1 MLVTD
6 LWEKCYDDSWKNEI
20 TPEAFSHP
28 AKFSRG
34 LIRRI
39 YAHMEAEGWLP
50 ENGIILD
57 PFGGVALGGLD
68 ACLHGLTWV
77 GIELEPRFCVLA
89 EQNIALWNKRYS
101 GKMPRWGSAT
111 ILNGDSRNLA
121 AILQGQAEGAVSSP
135 PFAEVIG
142 HDGGKEHMPKIGNF
156 GLEYGHSDGQL
167 GAMKF
172 TEAGLAGAVSS
183 PPYAETVMG
192 ANSKSIDRQKQ
203 WETYRASGGGQ
214 SFDAFCHTQDL
225 HSQDYGHS
233 SGQLGAMKATPAG
246 LADAMVSSPPYAE
259 TPIAGYDGSMG
270 DQWRETGK
278 TPRQRSGGK
287 LLNEQYGGT
296 SPGQLGAMR
305 ATESGLDAA
314 VSSPPFENGQPLA
327 NPANTYKVFEHIGS
341 VQLGQDGYGKT
352 DGNIGNS
359 TGSDF
364 WAASRTIVD
373 QLYRVLAPGAHCVWV
388 LKAFVKA
395 GKIVPF
401 PEQWQAMCE
410 AAGFETVHVHHAML
424 VKTKGTQIDMD
435 GNSHTKT
442 IARKSFFRRLA
453 ESKGSPRIDYEII
466 LCMVKL

>member
-1 MLVTD
+1 MLMTD

-20 TPEAFSHP
+20 TPESFSHP

-39 YAHMEAEGWLP
+39 YAHMEEEGWLP

-77 GIELEPRFCVLA
+77 GIELESRFCALA
-89 EQNIALWNKRYS
+89 EQNIALWNKRYA
-101 GKMPRWGSAT
+101 GKMPRWGSAR
-111 ILNGDSRNLA
+111 IINGDSRNLA
-121 AILQGQAEGAVSSP
+121 AILQGQAEGSVSSP
-135 PFAEVIG
+135 PFSDIEPCRDDNFRIN
-142 HDGGKEHMPKIGNF
+142 DGRKTPPQGQGGYGSSPGN
-156 GLEYGHSDGQL
+156 L
-167 GAMKF
+167 GNMKS
-172 TEAGLAGAVSS
+172 TPAGLAASVSS
-183 PPYAETVMG
+183 PPYAET
-192 ANSKSIDRQKQ
+192 A
-203 WETYRASGGGQ
+203 
-214 SFDAFCHTQDL
+214 
-225 HSQDYGHS
+225 
-233 SGQLGAMKATPAG
+233 
-246 LADAMVSSPPYAE
+246 
-259 TPIAGYDGSMG
+259 IAGYDGSMG

-327 NPANTYKVFEHIGS
+327 NPANTYKGFEHIGS

>member
-1 MLVTD
+1 MLMTD

-233 SGQLGAMKATPAG
+233 EGQLGAMKPGDFEAAAG
-246 LADAMVSSPPYAE
+246 AS
-259 TPIAGYDGSMG
+259 
-270 DQWRETGK
+270 
-278 TPRQRSGGK
+278 
-287 LLNEQYGGT
+287 
-296 SPGQLGAMR
+296 
-305 ATESGLDAA
+305 
-314 VSSPPFENGQPLA
+314 VSSPPFERSDSRGGTKMAQNYFDA
-327 NPANTYKVFEHIGS
+327 IG
-341 VQLGQDGYGKT
+341 GIRTQD
-352 DGNIGNS
+352 DFSNFSNNSLCNS
-359 TGSDF
+359 TPTDF
-364 WAASRTIVD
+364 WSASRTILD
-373 QLYRVLAPGAHCVWV
+373 QLYSVLAPG
-388 LKAFVKA
+388 
-395 GKIVPF
+395 GEPR
-401 PEQWQAMCE
+401 PDGEN
-410 AAGFETVHVHHAML
+410 
-424 VKTKGTQIDMD
+424 IDFCD
-435 GNSHTKT
+435 C
-442 IARKSFFRRLA
+442 A
-453 ESKGSPRIDYEII
+453 
-466 LCMVKL
+466 

>member
-1 MLVTD
+1 MLD
-6 LWEKCYDDSWKNEI
+6 NWENCYRGGWSGMI
-20 TPEAFSHP
+20 VPEAFSHP
-28 AKFSRG
+28 AKVSFS
-34 LIRRI
+34 LAERI
-39 YAHMEAEGWLP
+39 YQHMEEEGWIHP
-50 ENGIILD
+50 GMTVTD
-57 PFGGVALGGLD
+57 PFAGIGGCAFH
-68 ACLHGLTWV
+68 AMIHGLNWV
-77 GIELEPRFCVLA
+77 GIELEPRFCALA
-89 EQNIALWNKRYS
+89 EQNIALWNKRYA
-101 GKMPRWGSAT
+101 GKMPRWGSAR
-111 ILNGDSRNLA
+111 IINGDSRNLA
-121 AILQGQAEGAVSSP
+121 AILQGQAEASVSSP
-135 PFAEVIG
+135 PFSDSLETKDENFVRKAAVDALSGKTKG
-142 HDGGKEHMPKIGNF
+142 HGSSQEYLDRAGTWAGYGSTPGN
-156 GLEYGHSDGQL
+156 L
-167 GAMKF
+167 GNMK
-172 TEAGLAGAVSS
+172 S
-183 PPYAETVMG
+183 
-192 ANSKSIDRQKQ
+192 
-203 WETYRASGGGQ
+203 
-214 SFDAFCHTQDL
+214 
-225 HSQDYGHS
+225 
-233 SGQLGAMKATPAG
+233 TPAG